1 MSKINEADH
10 AKIILKR
17 IAVYLDG
24 LAGDVA
30 DLEDTVSDVVKVKE
44 VQDERAIKN
53 LQSLDFLRQS
63 LEDLARMAAAFGESS
78 KNESSEALIQSAA
91 SKLKLK
97 SSRLLLGDTSGAPVK
112 SGKNGLGEIDL
123 F

>member
-44 VQDERAIKN
+44 VKDERAIKN

-63 LEDLARMAAAFGESS
+63 LEDLALMAAAFGESN
-78 KNESSEALIQSAA
+78 KNESSEAVIKSAA

-97 SSRLLLGDTSGAPVK
+97 SSRLLLGETSGASAK
-112 SGKNGLGEIDL
+112 IGKNGLGELDL

>member
-1 MSKINEADH
+1 MSKINEVDH

-30 DLEDTVSDVVKVKE
+30 DLEDTVGDVVKVKE

-63 LEDLARMAAAFGESS
+63 LEDLAFMAAAFGESNE
-78 KNESSEALIQSAA
+78 NESSEAVIKSTT

-97 SSRLLLGDTSGAPVK
+97 SSRLLLGDTSDAPAK
-112 SGKNGLGEIDL
+112 SGKNGLGELDL